1 MKILVIHNYHRK
13 GSASGDDLVY
23 NSEIEL
29 LKKHGHKVIRYYV
42 RNDEFDDAGPLKK
55 MALTLGMF
63 WSFEN
68 YRKVRRVIEKYNP
81 DVVHVHTFFPLLSPS
96 ILYAAKKSGKKVVAT
111 LHDTRFICPCAT
123 SICHGKLC
131 NECMD
136 GHYSRMIKRKC
147 FKDSMAQS
155 FMVSMVFKFHRL
167 RRSFYNQIDK
177 YICLNDNQIELL
189 KQAGFDEE
197 KITKKYNFTED
208 TASFERPD
216 YESIREEYNLPERFA
231 VFYGRIGEEEG
242 IKLLMKAWN
251 KLKDIPLV
259 VMGAGPM
266 EEEFKKWCKGKDNVY
281 FLGYT
286 KHDNCLEIVR
296 SSEFVVFPSIWYE
309 GCSMVVI
316 ETESL
321 GKAIV
326 ATDIGFMSEA
336 VRDGV
341 TGYKFRLKDVK
352 DFRDKV
358 QKLWNDEDKA
368 LEMGENARED
378 FESKYTVD
386 NNYRQLMEIYNT
398 LV

>member
-1 MKILVIHNYHRK
+1 M
-13 GSASGDDLVY
+13 
-23 NSEIEL
+23 
-29 LKKHGHKVIRYYV
+29 
-42 RNDEFDDAGPLKK
+42 
-55 MALTLGMF
+55 
-63 WSFEN
+63 
-68 YRKVRRVIEKYNP
+68 
-81 DVVHVHTFFPLLSPS
+81 
-96 ILYAAKKSGKKVVAT
+96 
-111 LHDTRFICPCAT
+111 
-123 SICHGKLC
+123 
-131 NECMD
+131 
-136 GHYSRMIKRKC
+136 
-147 FKDSMAQS
+147 
-155 FMVSMVFKFHRL
+155 
-167 RRSFYNQIDK
+167 
-177 YICLNDNQIELL
+177 
-189 KQAGFDEE
+189 
-197 KITKKYNFTED
+197 
-208 TASFERPD
+208 
-216 YESIREEYNLPERFA
+216 
-231 VFYGRIGEEEG
+231 
-242 IKLLMKAWN
+242 
-251 KLKDIPLV
+251 
-259 VMGAGPM
+259 
-266 EEEFKKWCKGKDNVY
+266 Y